1 VTSADVARQA
11 GVSRGAV
18 SQILNGHHARFSAS
32 TRARVEKVALDLG
45 YTPSFAGRT
54 LARGRSDGRTVLLV
68 PEVKDK
74 YATGLTLLHVTLR
87 DDLTM
92 TSLRTVLQGYRG
104 RYNALKDVVTET
116 EPTFR
121 DDLLTQVPV
130 VELMTAPLYDVAD
143 HWRTPPS
150 SPTP

>member
-1 VTSADVARQA
+1 MSGSRLVRVRSRLDDNPELRGTKHRVA
-11 GVSRGAV
+11 
-18 SQILNGHHARFSAS
+18 
-32 TRARVEKVALDLG
+32 VEKVV
-45 YTPSFAGRT
+45 T

-74 YATGLTLLHVTLR
+74 YATGLTLLHVKLR
-87 DDLTM
+87 SDLSM

-143 HWRTPPS
+143 HWRTTS
-150 SPTP
+150 ATA